1 MSRSALLLIH
11 PAGVNQVQSGH
22 VKVAAML
29 AAAVQGISE
38 AIGELGTA
46 GSAMAYIAVMLCV
59 AAEALVPILPGE
71 TAVVTAATFA
81 SQGDLSIIWVFVAA
95 WAGALIGDV
104 FLYVLGRTGSERIT
118 RWAEKAIGVE
128 RLDSGRYFFTKYGQP
143 FLVVGRFIP
152 GLRVVNALT
161 AGALDL
167 PTRRYLAAEIP
178 GAGLWALY
186 ASWLGYAVGQ
196 RLDGNVWLSL
206 AVSGLATVIL
216 TAIVGVFWKKAEAQR
231 KAETAAE
238 AQPESV

>member
-1 MSRSALLLIH
+1 
-11 PAGVNQVQSGH
+11 
-22 VKVAAML
+22 ML
-29 AAAVQGISE
+29 AAMVEGISK
-38 AIGELGTA
+38 AIGELGTT
-46 GSAMAYIAVMLCV
+46 GSAMAYLAVMLCV

-81 SQGDLSIIWVFVAA
+81 SRGDLSIGWVFAAA

-104 FLYVLGRTGSERIT
+104 FLYVLGRNGSERIT
-118 RWAEKAIGVE
+118 RWAEKAIGAE
-128 RLDSGRYFFTKYGQP
+128 RLESGRYFFTRYGQP

-167 PTRRYLAAEIP
+167 PVKRYLAAEIP

-196 RLDGNVWLSL
+196 RLEGSVWLSL

-216 TAIVGVFWKKAEAQR
+216 TAVVGVFWKKADAQR
-231 KAETAAE
+231 RAEASALAETA
-238 AQPESV
+238 